1 MIFPYVR
8 HRVDKSAAIP
18 SGEIAR
24 PEIPIRIIGPKG
36 IVEVSGLIDTGADHV
51 FLPVLLAELLGIELD
66 EDATEEARGA
76 GGHELRTWLGE
87 VELEIEGDGQSY
99 RWPVQIGFVE
109 SGDDPAATYLGH
121 AGFLEH
127 FRATFDG
134 DAQTVELIPT
144 ARFESTS
151 RLSING

>member
-8 HRVDKSAAIP
+8 HIVDRSAAIP

-24 PEIPIRIIGPKG
+24 PEIPVRIIGPNG
-36 IVEVSGLIDTGADHV
+36 VVEVSGLIDTGADHV
-51 FLPVLLAELLGIELD
+51 FLPMLLAGLLGIELD
-66 EDATEEARGA
+66 YDAADETRGA
-76 GGHELRTWLGE
+76 GGHDLRTWPGQ
-87 VELEIEGDGQSY
+87 VELEIECDGQLY
-99 RWPVQIGFVE
+99 RWPVQVGFIE

-121 AGFLEH
+121 AGFLEY

-144 ARFESTS
+144 ARFESINS
-151 RLSING
+151 HSING